1 MAAFGLNRL
10 RSWSSSL
17 VSSGGPPV
25 AIDFGSSGLKVLQLG
40 PGPTPTLEAAGIVAT
55 PEELQGDPN
64 KRIAHQLG
72 ELPKLVKELGLKGRR
87 AICSIPSSQTFCK
100 HMQIQPEVGMEMGL
114 LVSGA
119 VSAQLGCAPEALLCR
134 HVEVGAALGGTGKS
148 EVIAL
153 AAGRGLVQKLMDGLR
168 AAKLELVG
176 MHPEYVA
183 LLHCFGHIT
192 RRESDGE
199 LTSLYIDLGAGGTRL
214 AIAQGS
220 RLVFAK
226 QIHIGGRALDEL
238 VSKQLSCG
246 LAEANRQR
254 LAMVPL
260 AGAGDPAGKVP
271 EPESV
276 AEAVTAPTSSEGFA
290 VLAAGMKLAKPGKSM
305 LGSETGVASV
315 PPDQRAGTDP
325 VGHTALS
332 DEPMGQSRLDLRE
345 AMETLTDEISMC
357 LRYHEALFPGRR
369 PGRVIFVGGEARQ
382 RGLCQQI
389 ARIIKAPAHVADPM
403 ARVSRTGAE
412 RCVGVRFAEPQP
424 GWAVAMG
431 LSLSPTDL

>member
-1 MAAFGLNRL
+1 MGAFGLNRL

-17 VSSGGPPV
+17 VSSGGRPV
-25 AIDFGSSGLKVLQLG
+25 AIDFASSGIKVLQLG
-40 PGPTPTLEAAGIVAT
+40 AGETPVLEAAGFVAT

-64 KRIAHQLG
+64 KRIAHQLAQ
-72 ELPKLVKELGLKGRR
+72 LPKVIKELGLSGRR

-100 HMQIQPEVGMEMGL
+100 HMQIQPELGVEMGL
-114 LVSGA
+114 LVCGA

-168 AAKLELVG
+168 TAKLELVG

-192 RRESDGE
+192 RRESDVE
-199 LTSLYIDLGAGGTRL
+199 LTSLYVDLGAGGTRL

-226 QIHIGGRALDEL
+226 QIHIGGRVLDEL

-254 LAMVPL
+254 LAMIPPV
-260 AGAGDPAGKVP
+260 GAGDSAGNAP
-271 EPESV
+271 EPV
-276 AEAVTAPTSSEGFA
+276 AAPVSAPTSSEGFA

-305 LGSETGVASV
+305 SGGENGALSL
-315 PPDQRAGTDP
+315 PPDQRSGTYP
-325 VGHTALS
+325 VGH
-332 DEPMGQSRLDLRE
+332 EPLLEVAMSQSRVDLRE